1 MIHSN
6 GIAMRAI
13 VGTVLVAAV
22 RAPADG
28 IARFPVNSE
37 SCATRLS
44 RHEFT
49 DLPLGDVGV
58 LTSGDFPGEEVR

>member
-6 GIAMRAI
+6 GIATRAI

-28 IARFPVNSE
+28 IARFPVSAE
-37 SCATRLS
+37 SCTTRLS

-49 DLPLGDVGV
+49 DLPLADAEAI
-58 LTSGDFPGEEVR
+58 TFGDFPGRVVR